1 MIRIKN
7 LTKDYGA
14 NRGVFDLSFEVQDA
28 ETFGLLG
35 LRGAGKT
42 TVLQIL
48 MGFSEASSGRCTVH
62 AKNCWK
68 QTVGIKCFTGYLP
81 QKISFPE
88 NMTGLTFFQFLAGMR
103 GLKSLEKAIRTAEH
117 FELDTSKKIR
127 KMNPEEKKELAVSAA
142 LLHDP
147 QVLLLDEPDMDLGAN
162 AQVRLM
168 ELILQEKSREKTI
181 LLCTERFST
190 AERMCDRIG
199 ILKRGSLVNLDNVS
213 AIRRACRKVFC
224 ISFRD
229 EQEAIRFVR
238 QENFE
243 VLSKNGAQLSVA
255 FSEEVQ
261 TFIEAL
267 SRYHVLTL
275 ENIPQ
280 TLDETFS
287 YLSGGDFRD

>member
-14 NRGVFDLSFEVQDA
+14 NKGVFDLSFEVQDA

-35 LRGAGKT
+35 LKGAGKT

-48 MGFSEASSGRCTVH
+48 MGFAEASSGRCTVQ

-81 QKISFPE
+81 QQMAFPKR
-88 NMTGLTFFQFLAGMR
+88 MTGIAFFRFLARMR
-103 GLKSLEKAIRTAEH
+103 GQKSLESAIKTAEH
-117 FELDTSKKIR
+117 FELDTSKKIER
-127 KMNPEEKKELAVSAA
+127 MSPEEKRELAICGV

-147 QVLLLDEPDMDLGAN
+147 QVLLLDEPDLDLGAN

-168 ELILQEKSREKTI
+168 ERILEEKSRGKTI
-181 LLCTERFST
+181 LICTEKLST

-199 ILKRGSLVNLDNVS
+199 ILKKGNLVNLDEVS
-213 AIRRACRKVFC
+213 AIRTACRKVFC
-224 ISFRD
+224 ISFQN
-229 EQEAIRFVR
+229 EQEAIRFIR

-255 FSEEVQ
+255 FSGKVQ
-261 TFIEAL
+261 TFLEAL
-267 SRYHVLTL
+267 SGYQVLTL

-287 YLSGGDFRD
+287 CLYGGDFHD